1 MQFHAVAGGGNLVQA
16 EGSEDMVDRRD
27 VDKAVEAFN
36 QELMAAGNSDE
47 VWRAL
52 QRLAAIAGGF
62 KLFTVMTVDMDANL
76 ARRAHSSHP
85 DEYPL
90 SGTKPIHRDQW
101 FEIVHGEKRSFV
113 ANTIGDI
120 AKVFPDHEKIWSMGC
135 GSVINLPVII
145 EGELVATIN
154 MLHRE
159 NYYSPERVR
168 LIEDHLSEPARR
180 ACDLA
185 RQSV

>member
-1 MQFHAVAGGGNLVQA
+1 MQFQTVAGSDNLFHAVRSKHVPN
-16 EGSEDMVDRRD
+16 SRD
-27 VDKAVEAFN
+27 LNKAVEVFN
-36 QELMAAGNSDE
+36 QEVMAAGNSDE

-52 QRLAAIAGGF
+52 QRLAATVGGF

-85 DEYPL
+85 DEYPV

-101 FEIVHGEKRSFV
+101 FETVHGEKRSFV

-159 NYYSPERVR
+159 NYYSPQRVR
-168 LIEDHLSEPARR
+168 LIEEHLSEPARR
-180 ACDLA
+180 ARDLA
-185 RQSV
+185 RQPV